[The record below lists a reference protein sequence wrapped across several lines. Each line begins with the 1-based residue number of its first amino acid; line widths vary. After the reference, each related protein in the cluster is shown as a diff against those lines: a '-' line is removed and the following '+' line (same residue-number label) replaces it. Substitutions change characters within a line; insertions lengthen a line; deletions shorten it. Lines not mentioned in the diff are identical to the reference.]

1 MQSVAA
7 GLRCKS
13 VRYGLARTQRKVG
26 PDRTLR
32 VFVARACRRLDTIGS
47 CGGDLERACHR
58 GDLLFSLA
66 PIGGCF
72 LVLFGVLTVLALS
85 AGDRAATLLLPG
97 TVVLGAAVCVLLD
110 AVVDPG

>member
-1 MQSVAA
+1 M
-7 GLRCKS
+7 
-13 VRYGLARTQRKVG
+13 
-26 PDRTLR
+26 
-32 VFVARACRRLDTIGS
+32 
-47 CGGDLERACHR
+47 
-58 GDLLFSLA
+58 LFSLA